1 MSDWPWKQAVAD
13 RVLQIV
19 NEKSSSDFSI
29 KELYAYTKDFS
40 ALFPRN
46 LHVREKIRHVLQR
59 LRDEGFLQFHG
70 GGTYSLNLANRELE
84 GDPASL
90 DGRGVEFPR
99 TKQVVRNIRLR
110 STLLGA
116 EIKRRYNNNCQIC
129 RVPVPLWK
137 GQYYAEAHHLWPIG
151 SPHFGPDVPG
161 NIIVLCPN
169 HHSMFDR
176 GVVTILPDKL
186 LVRHIIEG
194 IFPKRKTIYLES
206 WHSLSHRHLE
216 YHHAKIFGKLMPAV
230 FD

>member
-1 MSDWPWKQAVAD
+1 MSEWPWKQAVAD

-19 NEKSSSDFSI
+19 NEKSSAGFSI

-40 ALFPRN
+40 TLFPRN
-46 LHVREKIRHVLQR
+46 RHVREKIRQVLQR

-70 GGTYSLNLANRELE
+70 GGSYSLNLANQELE
-84 GDPASL
+84 GDPVSL
-90 DGRGVEFPR
+90 DGRGVEFPK

-110 STLLGA
+110 STLLGV
-116 EIKRRYNNNCQIC
+116 EIKRRYNNNCQVC

-151 SPHFGPDVPG
+151 SPHFGPDVFG
-161 NIIVLCPN
+161 NIVVLCPN

-176 GVVTILPDKL
+176 GVITILPHKL
-186 LVRHIIEG
+186 VVRHILEG
-194 IFPKRKTIYLES
+194 IFPRQKTLYLEP
-206 WHSLSHRHLE
+206 WHSLNHRYLE
-216 YHHAKIFGKLMPAV
+216 YHHTKIFGKSMPVV